1 MIISEN
7 ENQFLIDLKD
17 FKKLIK
23 KLGILEFNNDKI
35 KRWIEF
41 GKIDGVYEKGGLCA
55 VYVDKNI
62 YNLLIN
68 NIANCDKCLY
78 KDRLGIIADILNKGA

>member
-17 FKKLIK
+17 FQKLIK
-23 KLGILEFNNDKI
+23 KLGILELKNDKI
-35 KRWIEF
+35 KRWIEYK
-41 GKIDGVYEKGGLCA
+41 KIDGVYEKGGICA
-55 VYVDKNI
+55 VYVDKNT

-68 NIANCDKCLY
+68 NVSNCDKCLY
-78 KDRLGIIADILNKGA
+78 KDRLSIITDILNKGV